1 MSLDNQ
7 RESFEDAIRADI
19 RQEILNST
27 KRRNRYSEQI
37 AQIHREEEE
46 RKRLARGRRRKQESA
61 AEEEIPVRTSSENT
75 NDVEEVP
82 EKRRRGKEQVDYT
95 RHRKRTQAA
104 KKHKHDC
111 DTQDIIDDLKRRDFW
126 KIYAVLCVIL
136 LIVSGMFLC
145 YVWRSIKLYE
155 SSRPETLIQQQ
166 IESIKAGD
174 SVDNIIFPEL
184 EESEFS
190 SVEAMKDSY
199 IETLQKGDLSYR
211 FAREN
216 YQTGDREYFIFDG
229 EQPVARITLQAMS
242 TEKRLGI
249 LPVTKMQVQC
259 IEPVMNILVWDYDI
273 RTLDKNR
280 VYINDVLVSPTYI
293 TEPASKI
300 QELEYLYEYVDLPQ
314 VVTYHVEGIYKEAAI
329 TIKDMQGN
337 EVAYEVEGNT
347 IIADGLPQY
356 EEHAP
361 VSTDEIDALQAA
373 RTWSLFTTRDL
384 GGPNYGLDQVRTY
397 FIRDSYYW
405 QKLGEYAKGIDITL
419 VSDHN
424 ASETFFTEENVA
436 EYRVFGDDCFSC
448 RVSFNKHM
456 KLNVGKEQID
466 KTDSIFYFVRVDDTD
481 DDIANPTW
489 KIADIQAVVK

>member
-1 MSLDNQ
+1 MSLDNE

-46 RKRLARGRRRKQESA
+46 RKRLARSRRRKPEAVQEDEIPFGKSSGH
-61 AEEEIPVRTSSENT
+61 ENVVEEIPAKQ
-75 NDVEEVP
+75 
-82 EKRRRGKEQVDYT
+82 KREKEQVDHT
-95 RHRKRTQAA
+95 RHKEKSEKKRKYDDDEQV
-104 KKHKHDC
+104 
-111 DTQDIIDDLKRRDFW
+111 IIDDLNRKDFF
-126 KIYAVLCVIL
+126 KVYAVVCAIL
-136 LIVSGMFLC
+136 LIASGMFLT

-155 SSRPETLIQQQ
+155 ASKPENIIEQQ
-166 IESIKAGD
+166 IASIKAGA
-174 SVDNIIFPEL
+174 SVDKLIFPEM

-199 IETLQKGDLSYR
+199 IETLQKGELSYR

-216 YQTGDREYFIFDG
+216 YQTGDREYLIYDK
-229 EQPVARITLQAMS
+229 EQPVARITLQAME

-249 LPVTKMQVQC
+249 LPITRMQMQC

-273 RTLDKNR
+273 QTLDKNR
-280 VYINDVLVSPTYI
+280 VYINDVLVSPAYI
-293 TEPASKI
+293 AKPASKI

-314 VVTYHVEGIYKEAAI
+314 LVTYHVEGICKEATI

-337 EVAYEVEGNT
+337 EVAYEVEGNR
-347 IIADGLPQY
+347 IIAAGLPQY
-356 EEHAP
+356 ESHAP
-361 VSTDEIDALQAA
+361 VSQDEIDALQAA
-373 RTWSLFTTRDL
+373 KTWSLFTTRDL
-384 GGPNYGLDQVRTY
+384 GGPAYGLEQVRKY

-424 ASETFFTEENVA
+424 ASETFFTEENVS
-436 EYRVFGDDCFSC
+436 EYRVFGEDCFSC

-481 DDIANPTW
+481 DGVDNKTW
-489 KIADIQAVVK
+489 KIADIQAVVKQ